1 MQCRDIISIILPG
14 KQKVGIHGRIA
25 RKRSERL
32 KHILIS
38 MRSIAT
44 EEDPAE
50 QEGSEKGC
58 R

>member
-50 QEGSEKGC
+50 QEGSE
-58 R
+58 